1 MSKSLYLECGSGISG
16 DMTVAALL
24 DLGADREVLEKAL
37 KSLNLPGYEIAI
49 TRVKKSGLDA
59 CDFNVILDAE
69 HENHDHDMAYLHGDG
84 AEVHTHEHEEEH
96 HHDHAHEHT
105 HDHDH
110 VHDHEHTH
118 DHDHAHDH
126 EHTHSHDHDHAGEH
140 HHHHEHRGL
149 PEILTIIRG
158 GDLTP
163 GARALAEKIFQ
174 ILAEA
179 EAKAH
184 GVPLDQVHFHE
195 VGAVDSIVDI
205 VAAAVCLDNLAP
217 EEVIVTGLSEGSG
230 FVRCQHGQIP
240 VPVPAVLNIVQA
252 HGLTLVPTGIQG
264 ELVTPTGAAIVAA
277 IRTKE
282 KLPSSFKCARTGL
295 GAGKRTYERPSLLRA
310 MMLETEEDDEKDTI
324 WKLECN
330 IDDCTGETLGYC
342 MGKLLQAGARD
353 VHYIPVYMKKNRPA
367 YQLDVICDDTTRET
381 LENIMFAETTTIGI
395 RRCRMERTVMKR
407 EFATIT
413 TEYGDAT
420 VKICRHGEIEKVYPE
435 YESAAAIAEKSGM
448 PVGEASAWIVQKY
461 KEGNKKA

>member
-24 DLGADREVLEKAL
+24 DLGADREVLERAL
-37 KSLNLPGYEIAI
+37 ESLNLPGYQIAI

-59 CDFNVILDAE
+59 CDFHVILDAE
-69 HENHDHDMAYLHGDG
+69 HENHDHDMAYLHGT
-84 AEVHTHEHEEEH
+84 EVHE
-96 HHDHAHEHT
+96 HAHDQEHM
-105 HDHDH
+105 
-110 VHDHEHTH
+110 HDHEHAH
-118 DHDHAHDH
+118 DHGHAHDH
-126 EHTHSHDHDHAGEH
+126 EHVHDQEHMSNHAHSHDHKHTGE
-140 HHHHEHRGL
+140 HHHEHRGL
-149 PEILTIIRG
+149 QEILTIIRS

-163 GARALAEKIFQ
+163 GARTLAERIFQ

-184 GVPLDQVHFHE
+184 GVPLNEVHFHE

-205 VAAAVCLDNLAP
+205 VAAAVCLDNVAP
-217 EEVIVTGLSEGSG
+217 DEVIVTGLCEGSG
-230 FVRCQHGQIP
+230 FIRCQHGMIP

-282 KLPSSFKCARTGL
+282 KLPSSFRCTGTGL

-310 MMLETEEDDEKDTI
+310 MMLETEENDEKDKI

-330 IDDCTGETLGYC
+330 IDDCTGEALGYC
-342 MGKLLQAGARD
+342 MGKLLRSGARD

-381 LENIMFAETTTIGI
+381 LENIIFAETTTIGI
-395 RRCRMERTVMKR
+395 RRCRMDRTVMKR
-407 EFATIT
+407 EFATIA
-413 TEYGDAT
+413 TEYGDVT

-448 PVGEASAWIVQKY
+448 PVGEAGAWIVQKY